1 MKLLVSENGVV
12 REFEPN
18 PDLGIVKIGRA
29 PSNDLAI
36 PEEKAASREHL
47 TLERTVDGWKLVDQM
62 SANGTVVND
71 EKVNFAY
78 LKENDVILIGKTRI
92 QVTGLLPVAAVSTS
106 PAPGGAPVAAR
117 PVRRAAPSR
126 PARVA
131 GVAAAAVEG
140 TEGAEGEQAPVLAMP
155 AVPTKKQ
162 PIFAIAAAAAA
173 VVILGVGSYFLV
185 SSLGNTPQPQ
195 QDVAKTNPNT
205 PRQAALS
212 DEDKAA
218 IALAEEKANSG
229 APALE
234 RLMDLDRLAEP
245 LKGKHGSV
253 ALGKIADL
261 RSAVLRDLDTEVK
274 GRVDTD
280 IAAATTDLE
289 DGQYRTGIERMNA
302 LSTWMGSSEYIRGL
316 GSNYRSRIDKFT
328 AAAVKQNEGWVN
340 GSYSQICDLRD
351 MKRFDDALAI
361 LDLVLTRAWLSVEED
376 ALYKAELAK
385 LYELKAT
392 SAPEQAPVVDT
403 GAKKPSIL
411 DKIKETK
418 ENLPGKNPLL
428 PDGARSEEKLL
439 ANLHKKLVAA
449 AAGAKLT
456 DKRFTYRGSPAQIK
470 DATDEKVTIEVS
482 KFDKKT
488 GEELPYRTKLKW
500 PEVSSEDMLQLYDRT
515 PGLTN
520 EDLLAVVIYS
530 FNAGMTDDASKRA
543 FALYKKENAWKEG
556 IDILIATKRKMAIPE
571 GGYIEFE
578 GSLIAPNER
587 ESIEFDRRL
596 RSVLTRFE
604 KNAGSKDKKK
614 QDEAEKAFAEVL
626 TMGDR
631 AIGPAVGI
639 LDKLR
644 QAEIARAEAATGILA
659 SDDTKMRALLIEL
672 DKRRA
677 YALELIM
684 DTVRYPYPY
693 GPNQAEVQAEVN
705 ERVAAVREVW
715 NDPTKFTGQTN
726 PEYEAILSRVRAIC
740 EKMAQLDP
748 EQKYYTGTPEEDI
761 KYVETIANKA
771 LNIQNYAPSE
781 DKQRKALISL
791 NREVME
797 YNEAFP
803 TGDGHTD
810 GNGRDQVRITNLY
823 RIMFGRVA
831 LKINDK
837 LFWAA
842 KHHSQWCVEANGG
855 QIAHDSPNGPRG
867 NNPGERM
874 RFEGYNGGG
883 GENIHM
889 NGAGPTAQSSHDAW
903 CHSSGHHRNILHPA
917 WRVLGSGKSGN
928 IWTQNFGGKDEGEAN
943 SESKAG
949 Q

>member
-1 MKLLVSENGVV
+1 MKLLISENGVV

-29 PSNDLAI
+29 PTNDLAI

-78 LKENDVILIGKTRI
+78 LKENDVIIIGKTRI
-92 QVTGLLPVAAVSTS
+92 QVIGLLATADVAPTS

-126 PARVA
+126 PARPA
-131 GVAAAAVEG
+131 GEG
-140 TEGAEGEQAPVLAMP
+140 APAEGELAPVHAMP
-155 AVPTKKQ
+155 QKK
-162 PIFAIAAAAAA
+162 PPVAAMVAAAAA
-173 VVILGVGSYFLV
+173 VLILGVGSYFVV
-185 SSLGNTPQPQ
+185 SNMGNGGQQPA
-195 QDVAKTNPNT
+195 DVAKAGPAT
-205 PRQAALS
+205 PRQAELS
-212 DEDKAA
+212 EEDRAT
-218 IALAEEKANSG
+218 IALAEEKARGSAG
-229 APALE
+229 TIE
-234 RLMDLDRLAEP
+234 RLAALDKLAEP

-253 ALGKIADL
+253 AATRISELRSGLLRELDAEVKARVDADL
-261 RSAVLRDLDTEVK
+261 AASGNDLEEGLYRAGIERVNTLSAWLAGNEYLRGLGNGYRASIDKFSVAAIKQNGTWVNGGYAQVMDLRDL
-274 GRVDTD
+274 
-280 IAAATTDLE
+280 
-289 DGQYRTGIERMNA
+289 
-302 LSTWMGSSEYIRGL
+302 
-316 GSNYRSRIDKFT
+316 
-328 AAAVKQNEGWVN
+328 
-340 GSYSQICDLRD
+340 
-351 MKRFDDALAI
+351 KRFDDALAI
-361 LDLVLTRAWLSVEED
+361 LDLILTRAWLTAEEEN
-376 ALYKAELAK
+376 LYKTEQAR

-392 SAPEQAPVVDT
+392 STPVEAPKVEDT
-403 GAKKPSIL
+403 VKKPSIL
-411 DKIKETK
+411 DKIKESK
-418 ENLPGKNPLL
+418 ETLPGKNPLL
-428 PDGARSEEKLL
+428 ADGARSEEKLL
-439 ANLHKKLVAA
+439 AALQKKLVAA
-449 AAGAKLT
+449 AAGSKLT
-456 DKRFTYRGSPAQIK
+456 DKRFTYRGSTAQIK

-482 KFDKKT
+482 KIDKAT

-500 PEVSSEDMLQLYDRT
+500 TEVSAEDMLQLYDRT
-515 PGLTN
+515 PALN
-520 EDLLAVVIYS
+520 SEDLLAVVIYA
-530 FNAGMTDDASKRA
+530 FNAGMVDDASKRA
-543 FALYKKENAWKEG
+543 CTLYKKENGWKEG

-578 GSLIAPNER
+578 GALIAPNER
-587 ESIEFDRRL
+587 EGIEFDRRL
-596 RSVLTRFE
+596 RAVLARFE

-614 QDEAEKAFAEVL
+614 QDEAEKAFSEIQQ
-626 TMGDR
+626 MGER
-631 AIGPAVGI
+631 AVGPAVAI

-644 QAEIARAEAATGILA
+644 QAEIAKAEAATGLLA
-659 SDDTKMRALLIEL
+659 SDDSKMRALLTEL

-677 YALELIM
+677 HALELIM
-684 DTVRYPYPY
+684 DDVRYPYPY
-693 GPNQAEVQAEVN
+693 GPNQAEVQAEVDL
-705 ERVAAVREVW
+705 RVAAVREVW
-715 NDPTKFTGQTN
+715 NDPTKFAGQTN
-726 PEYEAILSRVRAIC
+726 PEYEAILDRVRAVC

-748 EQKYYTGTPEEDI
+748 EQKHYTGTPEEDI

-771 LNIQNYAPSE
+771 LSIQNYAPAE

-797 YNEAFP
+797 YNEKFP
-803 TGDGHTD
+803 TGEGHTD
-810 GNGRDQVRITNLY
+810 GDGRDQVRITNEY

-842 KHHSQWCVEANGG
+842 WHHSKWCVEANGG

-889 NGAGPTAQSSHDAW
+889 NGRGPTAASSHDAW

-917 WRVLGSGKSGN
+917 WRVLGSGKFGN
-928 IWTQNFGGKDEGEAN
+928 IWTQNFGGKDEGDGN
-943 SESKAG
+943 STSKGG